1 MNRATLNIVL
11 GVILLGLAVAVYTS
25 GEKKSTPKPPLT
37 RLNAA
42 TITSIQI
49 DHGHTKPIRLVKQ
62 EGHWRLSS
70 PVNAAADSYA
80 VSSLLDIATLPC
92 QRTIKP
98 QAVKMSDLG
107 LSPPHYRMKFDK
119 TTVEVGGIEP
129 LKRRRYMQ
137 TGGRICL
144 VRNPTAAG
152 LSGKYENLVSRHLLG
167 SPRSVIS
174 IRLPNFTLN
183 KTGKAHGS
191 WTVSPEQPG
200 TAKTAASQLAN
211 KWLSAE
217 SEWNEEVSKHKHKQR
232 HVPQVQIRLE
242 GGKTIDFL
250 IVGRSPQFVL
260 ERPSIGLR
268 YELSEAQGKALLSL
282 KKVESKQKRKANH
295 KPVESTKVA
304 VPSASTR

>member
-1 MNRATLNIVL
+1 MNRATLNIVM

-25 GEKKSTPKPPLT
+25 GEKKPAPKPPLT
-37 RLNAA
+37 HLNAA
-42 TITSIQI
+42 AITSIQI
-49 DHGHTKPIRLVKQ
+49 DHEHAKPIRLVKQ
-62 EGHWRLSS
+62 GTHWRLAS
-70 PVNAAADSYA
+70 PVNAAADPYA

-98 QAVKMSDLG
+98 LAVKMSDLG
-107 LSPPHYRMKFDK
+107 LAPPHYRMQFDK

-129 LKRRRYMQ
+129 LKRRRYMK

-152 LSGKYENLVSRHLLG
+152 LSGKYENLVSRHLLS

-174 IRLPNFTLN
+174 ISLPNFTLI
-183 KTGKAHGS
+183 KTGKAHDS

-200 TAKTAASQLAN
+200 AAKAAASQLAN

-217 SEWNEEVSKHKHKQR
+217 SEWNEEVSRHKHKHR
-232 HVPQVQIRLE
+232 HAPHVQIRLE

-268 YELSEAQGKALLSL
+268 YELSRAQGEALLSL
-282 KKVESKQKRKANH
+282 TKVKPKQKQKPNR
-295 KPVESTKVA
+295 KPVESIKVA
-304 VPSASTR
+304 PPSSSTR